1 MLREHAFSQSQ
12 THPFPA
18 ESRISAQVLPKGSRG
33 NRLSLPPRLISA
45 FLPHSPAI
53 PQGIFLFLLYIIY
66 HFTPVFPTCVSEPS
80 IRFISAARS
89 SSASLIIHL
98 SMIRH
103 KIKNRKIPMKMKSA
117 DSAFIRGNS
126 RKKRT
131 PPVHTQ
137 KNIKNRYRILH
148 LVKNLKCI
156 LLYNFQTA
164 VRNFRRNRA
173 AKGQRDEFLS
183 ISAGFRFSSPCLPS
197 CRPGSVFS

>member
-1 MLREHAFSQSQ
+1 MLS
-12 THPFPA
+12 PNPK
-18 ESRISAQVLPKGSRG
+18 RILFQQKAGYSHRYCRRAAGAIASVFLRVLY
-33 NRLSLPPRLISA
+33 RLSFRILLLSLRA
-45 FLPHSPAI
+45 V
-53 PQGIFLFLLYIIY
+53 FLFLLYIIY

-103 KIKNRKIPMKMKSA
+103 KIKNRKIPMKIKSA

-156 LLYNFQTA
+156 LLYNCQTA

-173 AKGQRDEFLS
+173 AKGQREGFLS
-183 ISAGFRFSSPCLPS
+183 ISAGFRFPSPRLPS
-197 CRPGSVFS
+197 CRPGSAFS